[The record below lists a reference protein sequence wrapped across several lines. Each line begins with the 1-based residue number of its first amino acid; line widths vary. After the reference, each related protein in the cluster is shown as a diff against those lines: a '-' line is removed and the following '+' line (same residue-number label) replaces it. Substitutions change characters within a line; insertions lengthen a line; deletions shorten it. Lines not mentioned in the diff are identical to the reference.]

1 MDPRAASPVGVPAQP
16 KVVLPVTDR
25 VTAGNWAAITA
36 ANEAA
41 TVHAHALAYTAHA
54 TARMAAAVHTMP
66 TPAMPTPAT
75 PAACTGAPEAT
86 GRSGSPFGATAGA
99 HILSSAADDETES
112 GQHAS
117 SSAGGTLLAVA
128 ESRVRT
134 LRQQAEAAGRE
145 AAEARS
151 EAAEARRSAVEARR
165 EAAEAQRETV
175 EARREAAEARSEAA
189 AAALIATQ
197 EIEEERREAAS
208 AAHRAAAREIE
219 QARAQAAAASQEA
232 VEATAR
238 AIRAEQQERRAE
250 QRAEAA
256 SRESESVQQAK
267 REALELIEA
276 VKHDA
281 TVAVAELDEV
291 LAAALIAAHDARAGW
306 GRERAEMAEEQAAL
320 DARARQAEAAA
331 LHAREAEAVALAA
344 QQEAEAVYMLERIA
358 KQTIADTIA
367 STAADAEATRRQAER
382 TRLEAMARLEATRR
396 QVAELREREVEQQQA
411 SQSLAGQATVAK
423 ERLEVMR
430 AQQPPV
436 ELQGALQGR
445 QPEARRA
452 TSLSSPPSPSSLPFH
467 TSYISVPPLGWGS
480 RAAEFESREAWQVAS
495 RAALLAA
502 VQGTVLAEL
511 LDAARDA
518 FMIWF
523 AVASDDVSPARLNY
537 GQEGLRQPFG
547 FVAGSSAWADV

>member
-1 MDPRAASPVGVPAQP
+1 
-16 KVVLPVTDR
+16 
-25 VTAGNWAAITA
+25 
-36 ANEAA
+36 
-41 TVHAHALAYTAHA
+41 
-54 TARMAAAVHTMP
+54 
-66 TPAMPTPAT
+66 
-75 PAACTGAPEAT
+75 
-86 GRSGSPFGATAGA
+86 
-99 HILSSAADDETES
+99 
-112 GQHAS
+112 
-117 SSAGGTLLAVA
+117 
-128 ESRVRT
+128 
-134 LRQQAEAAGRE
+134 
-145 AAEARS
+145 
-151 EAAEARRSAVEARR
+151 
-165 EAAEAQRETV
+165 
-175 EARREAAEARSEAA
+175 
-189 AAALIATQ
+189 
-197 EIEEERREAAS
+197 
-208 AAHRAAAREIE
+208 
-219 QARAQAAAASQEA
+219 
-232 VEATAR
+232 
-238 AIRAEQQERRAE
+238 
-250 QRAEAA
+250 
-256 SRESESVQQAK
+256 VQQAK

-382 TRLEAMARLEATRR
+382 TRLEATARLEATRR

-523 AVASDDVSPARLNY
+523 AVASDDMSPARLNY

>member
-151 EAAEARRSAVEARR
+151 EAA
-165 EAAEAQRETV
+165 
-175 EARREAAEARSEAA
+175 

-197 EIEEERREAAS
+197 EIEEERREAAA

-256 SRESESVQQAK
+256 SREAESVQQAK

-306 GRERAEMAEEQAAL
+306 GRERAEMADEQAAL

-382 TRLEAMARLEATRR
+382 TRLEATARLEATRR
-396 QVAELREREVEQQQA
+396 QVAELREREVEQQA

-430 AQQPPV
+430 AQQPRV
-436 ELQGALQGR
+436 ELQEALQGR

-547 FVAGSSAWADV
+547 FVAGSSAWADI